1 MEKKGILYAVGTP
14 IGNLKDIT
22 LRALEIL
29 KGVDLIAS
37 EDTRHTRKLLSHY
50 DIHIPLIS
58 FYQHNEIRRVPYLIR
73 RLKDGANVALVSKAG
88 MPGISD
94 PGYSLIKEA
103 VKEEITI
110 VPIPGPTALIVGLVA
125 SGLPTHSFVF
135 EGFLG
140 RKKGNRIKKLTQLK
154 EEERT
159 IIIYEAPHRVRRVL
173 SEIREVLGDRQ
184 MVIGRELTKKFEEI
198 LRGRV
203 SEIEKILEKKKPR
216 GEFTLVIQGKEHK
229 FRKLDPYLQFHKV
242 TV

>member
-1 MEKKGILYAVGTP
+1 MEKKGILYPVGTP

-22 LRALEIL
+22 LRALEVL

-50 DIHIPLIS
+50 DIHVPLTS
-58 FYQHNEIRRVPYLIR
+58 LYQHNEMKKTPYLTR

-103 VKEEITI
+103 IKQGITI
-110 VPIPGPTALIVGLVA
+110 VPIPGPAALIVGLVA

-140 RKKGNRIKKLTQLK
+140 RKKGGRIKKLTLLK

-159 IIIYEAPHRVRRVL
+159 IVIYEAPHRVRNVL

-203 SEIEKILEKKKPR
+203 SEIENILEKRKPR
-216 GEFTLVIQGKEHK
+216 GEFTLVIEGK
-229 FRKLDPYLQFHKV
+229 R
-242 TV
+242 

>member
-50 DIHIPLIS
+50 DIHIPLTS
-58 FYQHNEIRRVPYLIR
+58 FSEHNEIMRIPYLMR
-73 RLKDGANVALVSKAG
+73 RLRDGANIALVSKAG

-103 VKEEITI
+103 VKEGII
-110 VPIPGPTALIVGLVA
+110 IIPIPGPTALIIGLVA

-140 RKKGNRIKKLTQLK
+140 RKKGNRVKKLTQLK
-154 EEERT
+154 EEVRT
-159 IIIYEAPHRVRRVL
+159 IIIYEAPHRVRKVL
-173 SEIREVLGDRQ
+173 SEIRELLGDRQ

-203 SEIEKILEKKKPR
+203 SEIEKILEKRKPR
-216 GEFTLVIQGKEHK
+216 GEFTLVIQGKRYK
-229 FRKLDPYLQFHKV
+229 GV
-242 TV
+242 NAG

>member
-1 MEKKGILYAVGTP
+1 MEKKGILYPVGTP

-50 DIHIPLIS
+50 DIHVPLTS
-58 FYQHNEIRRVPYLIR
+58 LYQHNEIKKTPYLTR

-103 VKEEITI
+103 IKQGITI
-110 VPIPGPTALIVGLVA
+110 VPIPGPAALIVGLVA

-140 RKKGNRIKKLTQLK
+140 RKKGTRLKKLTLLE

-159 IIIYEAPHRVRRVL
+159 IVIYEAPHRVRNVL

-198 LRGRV
+198 LRGSV
-203 SEIEKILEKKKPR
+203 SEIEKILEKRKPR
-216 GEFTLVIQGKEHK
+216 GEFTLVIQGKRHK
-229 FRKLDPYLQFHKV
+229 SES
-242 TV
+242 